1 MISLHSILAT
11 GLASKLPT
19 LIFAVTAVA
28 LAIAFSMGFVKGF
41 RKVSWNGL
49 IWATAAAIFSF
60 VGLAG
65 TPSGGVTRQLVV
77 TLAVAII
84 YIVATLIFYGI
95 LAHFLR
101 PKVRWVKDNVNGDTS
116 LAEYGLEFEPEYV
129 DYDGEDDPRPY
140 GKRLQKTGCNP
151 PSIIGRLLGGIS
163 CALNVGMLFWA
174 VGSVGLLAISSTGL
188 SNMVIGTV
196 LEHAFIAKL
205 LKAAQRYLL
214 EWLCIGVIVV
224 VAKVGFKNGLLNSLR
239 TVIITIGSVALI
251 GFCFYLP
258 FSPLGAKETGLFS
271 FVNKFIVRCSTAL
284 KRFPLP
290 PVVSKLFA
298 GCCFAGCGVVFMI
311 IVNILLKKCCNLV
324 DGSAPTRMVDRL
336 LSCVVYIFA
345 GVIALVAVWV
355 GLAVLDR
362 LHLFHISEVLN
373 EYTPL
378 SNALFNFAKQLVS
391 ELRAL
396 I

>member
-11 GLASKLPT
+11 GLVDKIPT
-19 LIFAVTAVA
+19 LIFAVTAVV

-84 YIVATLIFYGI
+84 YIVATLIFYGV

-101 PKVRWVKDNVNGDTS
+101 PKAKWVKDNVNGDTA

-129 DYDGEDDPRPY
+129 DYDGEEDPRPY

-151 PSIIGRLLGGIS
+151 PNIIGRLLGGIT

-174 VGSVGLLAISSTGL
+174 VGSVGLLAISSTSL
-188 SNMVIGTV
+188 SNMAIGGV

-214 EWLCIGVIVV
+214 EWLCIGIIICA
-224 VAKVGFKNGLLNSLR
+224 AKIGFNNGLLNSLR
-239 TVIITIGSVALI
+239 TVIVTLGSVALV

-258 FSPLGAKETGLFS
+258 FSPLGAKETGLLS
-271 FVNKFIVRCSTAL
+271 FVHKFIVRCSTAL

-290 PVVSKLFA
+290 AAVSKLFA
-298 GCCFAGCGVVFMI
+298 GCCFAGFAMI
-311 IVNILLKKCCNLV
+311 LMFFVNILLKKCCNLV
-324 DGSAPTRMVDRL
+324 DASAPTRMVDKV
-336 LSCVVYIFA
+336 LSCVVYIFV
-345 GVIALVAVWV
+345 GVVVLVAIWF
-355 GLAVLDR
+355 GFAVLDR

-373 EYTPL
+373 EHTPL